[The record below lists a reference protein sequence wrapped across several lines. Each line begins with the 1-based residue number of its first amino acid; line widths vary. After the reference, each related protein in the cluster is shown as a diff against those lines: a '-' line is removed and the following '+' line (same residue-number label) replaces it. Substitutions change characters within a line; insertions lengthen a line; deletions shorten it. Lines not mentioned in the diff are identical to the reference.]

1 MMPTIY
7 ARWIWE
13 ICLRFGN
20 NPSKMCPFADFNR
33 PKLDIRTNLQKK
45 HCIGEQIFLVVMELL
60 HNAHHIRVMEFG
72 DLPQIWK

>member
-1 MMPTIY
+1 MPTIY

-20 NPSKMCPFADFNR
+20 NLFKMCPFADFNR
-33 PKLDIRTNLQKK
+33 PKLDVCTNLQKK

-60 HNAHHIRVMEFG
+60 HNAHHIRVMDLG
-72 DLPQIWK
+72 DLPHIWK

>member
-1 MMPTIY
+1 MPTIY

-20 NPSKMCPFADFNR
+20 NLSKMCPFADFNR
-33 PKLDIRTNLQKK
+33 PKLDVCTNLQKK
-45 HCIGEQIFLVVMELL
+45 HCIVEQIFLVLMELL
-60 HNAHHIRVMEFG
+60 HNARHIREMDLG